1 MLSDNTINIEGEIM
15 DYKDMASVQLY
26 LVRNTDNAKEIDAE
40 LDRRNSLGT
49 KSIRFKMIDFEYEN
63 NRWDLSVEYN

>member
-1 MLSDNTINIEGEIM
+1 M